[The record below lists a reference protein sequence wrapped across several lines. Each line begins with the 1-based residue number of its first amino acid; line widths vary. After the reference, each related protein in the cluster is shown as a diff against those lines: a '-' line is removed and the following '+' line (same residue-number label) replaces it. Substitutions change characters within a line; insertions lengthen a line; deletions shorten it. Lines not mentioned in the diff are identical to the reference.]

1 MSAVIASLQI
11 YFWSNSK
18 CLGDSWRPLLMS
30 VSVAANGVLQFPLLI
45 RCISF
50 KWKFVKFTQ
59 SLISTIPRFLHNSTS
74 IAHKFV
80 NYKVHF
86 GSKQAWYVP
95 CWMKLRSKW
104 CWCMTKHVDQFR
116 VGFVLVLASHLLKRF
131 NLEVTDHRSISRIDG
146 YVGKTR
152 NIKVFLVRQ
161 KRKKELLINK
171 V

>member
-1 MSAVIASLQI
+1 MLLISAVIASLQI

-18 CLGDSWRPLLMS
+18 CLDDSWRPLLMS

-74 IAHKFV
+74 IAHKVV

-95 CWMKLRSKW
+95 CWMKLRPNDVGGWRSTSTNFGLALFLYLRHT
-104 CWCMTKHVDQFR
+104 CWSVP
-116 VGFVLVLASHLLKRF
+116 
-131 NLEVTDHRSISRIDG
+131 ISRSLTTE
-146 YVGKTR
+146 VSAELT
-152 NIKVFLVRQ
+152 VTLVRP
-161 KRKKELLINK
+161 EI
-171 V
+171 